1 MHQQHL
7 FSEDDLQFAGTPETK
22 IARDSDPDTSHAAAD
37 EVRPKCSL
45 LEARMVSV
53 WWHNGPL
60 TANEAALIAEN
71 IPYPTHNDTTAT
83 TYRKRYDALIKKDCI
98 EADGKKKCS
107 VTGKLVT
114 VYRIKDYTK

>member
-1 MHQQHL
+1 MTIQRQL
-7 FSEDDLQFAGTPETK
+7 FDDDRPAKLARDADPET
-22 IARDSDPDTSHAAAD
+22 SHDAAA
-37 EVRPKCSL
+37 EIKPKSGL
-45 LEARMVSV
+45 LEARMTSI